1 MATNVELGKDAKP
14 PIIQEL
20 TIVSPDRSRK
30 DVGKLKAALEL
41 AESIH
46 HPSRTRL
53 YDIYHDIVTIDGH
66 LSGIIQKRIMGV
78 TNKAITFLD
87 KSGKKVDDMDALIN
101 SNKFNRLIELLIE
114 QKIWGVSGVEFIVGK
129 ELDYAEIPRKHI
141 RPEIQQIV
149 RSQYDYQGTPYA
161 DLPFVW
167 VIGGAYELGKLLQCS
182 MYALYKRSGFGDF
195 AQFVEIFGQPV
206 RIIYYD
212 AHDTATKQELSRL
225 LNESGSS
232 LAMMIPK
239 QAQFEMLDGKTSNC
253 DGKLQIAL
261 IQACNNEMSIAILGN
276 TETTASSDSSGY
288 AQSETHAGQ
297 QADITK
303 GDIKYVQ
310 NMLNEPKFIAILRSY
325 GYPVDGGHFEFEQET
340 NLEELTARFE
350 LESKVAEK
358 VPVSDDHWYETYGI
372 PKPDN
377 YDELKRKAEEQ
388 RQASVQS
395 MAQTGKQKNG
405 KPAEPSEPDDDDN
418 EDSVVTV
425 RKKGLL
431 AELADFFLGMRNR

>member
-1 MATNVELGKDAKP
+1 MATNVELGKDAKA
-14 PIIQEL
+14 PIIQDL
-20 TIVSPDRSRK
+20 TLVSPDRSRK

-41 AESIH
+41 ADSIH

-53 YDIYHDIVTIDGH
+53 YDLYHDVVTIDGH

-114 QKIWGVSGVEFIVGK
+114 QRIWGVSGVEFIVGK
-129 ELDYAEIPRKHI
+129 SFDYAEIPRKHI
-141 RPEIQQIV
+141 RPEAREIV
-149 RSQYDYQGTPYA
+149 RSQYDYKGTPYT

-167 VIGGAYELGKLLQCS
+167 VVGGGYDLGKLLQCA

-206 RIIYYD
+206 RVIYYD

-239 QAQFEMLDGKTSNC
+239 QAQFEMLDGKTSNG
-253 DGKLQIAL
+253 DGKLQMAL
-261 IQACNNEMSIAILGN
+261 IQACNSEMSIAILGN

-303 GDIKYVQ
+303 GDVKYVQ

-340 NLEELTARFE
+340 NLDELKARFE

-372 PKPDN
+372 PKPAN

-388 RQASVQS
+388 REASKQEYPMKS
-395 MAQTGKQKNG
+395 RSSNNKQKT
-405 KPAEPSEPDDDDN
+405 DDDDD
-418 EDSVVTV
+418 EDAVVTV

-431 AELADFFLGMRNR
+431 AELADFFLDMRNR